1 MMHIATGS
9 SPQFR
14 RGSSLSQRKPGRACR
29 RPFFCCLL
37 VVALF
42 PTTAATTSGQ
52 ERHVLET
59 AAGRK
64 ALIDTIA
71 TLVENR
77 FVLAERA
84 PAFADSLRAR
94 ETAGSYDSLTTP
106 AAFAEAVTADLREIT
121 GDSHFLLRVVE
132 PSDVGEQAQSPL
144 HHPIRLFRLSQREHL
159 GFASLEWME
168 GDIGYLDLR
177 RFYPISES
185 KQMVDGAMR
194 FLAGADAVIID
205 LRENGGGAGESL
217 PYLTRYFLPYP
228 TQLTS
233 YYSRESDFL
242 TEFWTAKEV
251 GAARLPDVPL
261 FLLTSERTFSAAE
274 MFAYDLKVR
283 GRATLVGSA
292 TGGGAHSVDLFP
304 LDGGFEIYISTARAI
319 NPVTNGNWEGT
330 GVIPD
335 VAVPADVA
343 LDTAL
348 VLARSAA
355 REYREPKDAS
365 LAAAVQKMERAL
377 AGAETAFRDGRTAD
391 GEMALFGLV
400 EAGAD
405 HGLINEFFLS
415 VLAYNYSPETD
426 AALLVAI
433 LRKRVE
439 LFPRS
444 ADAYEALGTTL
455 ATIGEGPLAR
465 TYFLRALELDPDN
478 RNVRRK
484 LNMLE
489 NH

>member
-1 MMHIATGS
+1 M
-9 SPQFR
+9 
-14 RGSSLSQRKPGRACR
+14 
-29 RPFFCCLL
+29 
-37 VVALF
+37 
-42 PTTAATTSGQ
+42 
-52 ERHVLET
+52 
-59 AAGRK
+59 
-64 ALIDTIA
+64 
-71 TLVENR
+71 
-77 FVLAERA
+77 
-84 PAFADSLRAR
+84 
-94 ETAGSYDSLTTP
+94 
-106 AAFAEAVTADLREIT
+106 
-121 GDSHFLLRVVE
+121 
-132 PSDVGEQAQSPL
+132 
-144 HHPIRLFRLSQREHL
+144 
-159 GFASLEWME
+159 
-168 GDIGYLDLR
+168 
-177 RFYPISES
+177 
-185 KQMVDGAMR
+185 
-194 FLAGADAVIID
+194 
-205 LRENGGGAGESL
+205 
-217 PYLTRYFLPYP
+217 
-228 TQLTS
+228 
-233 YYSRESDFL
+233 
-242 TEFWTAKEV
+242 
-251 GAARLPDVPL
+251 
-261 FLLTSERTFSAAE
+261 
-274 MFAYDLKVR
+274 
-283 GRATLVGSA
+283 
-292 TGGGAHSVDLFP
+292 
-304 LDGGFEIYISTARAI
+304 
-319 NPVTNGNWEGT
+319 
-330 GVIPD
+330 IPD

-426 AALLVAI
+426 AALLLAI

-455 ATIGEGPLAR
+455 AAIGEGPLAR